1 MSIKCFHLLWI
12 KLRIENR
19 RFTSIPF
26 PIPLYIFQDLL
37 DCFLDLLTVACFLVP
52 KGPDPNSY
60 SRITLYS
67 VKDLVVLVMK
77 LLDSLTG
84 DEPYDLADVTTDKVQ
99 VLIKI
104 R

>member
-1 MSIKCFHLLWI
+1 
-12 KLRIENR
+12 
-19 RFTSIPF
+19 
-26 PIPLYIFQDLL
+26 
-37 DCFLDLLTVACFLVP
+37 LVP